1 MKRKIKKLIAY
12 ILIVSIAMIGI
23 QLSKNT
29 VNAAEVK
36 KNDTTAPVFHN
47 VCDFTVIKGYKF
59 DSSKNAYD
67 LFQVWAKDNVDG
79 EIITGIS
86 YSKFSTN
93 KVGTQTIT
101 YTVKD
106 KAGNKATA
114 TAKLHVKANGM
125 TVYCMLSKINVY
137 KNASSK
143 SPKIGTLAF
152 GKTAEIIKIDMDSSL
167 VKIEL
172 SNGKI
177 GYCNSYYLT
186 TGYPEKKS
194 KASDIKI
201 NKDKCRFSKNGSIL
215 IEKDEKPMPPADMPE
230 GNGW

>member
-12 ILIVSIAMIGI
+12 ILIVSTAMIGI
-23 QLSKNT
+23 QLSKDT

-47 VCDFTVIKGYKF
+47 VRDFTVVKGYKF
-59 DSSKNAYD
+59 DTSKNAYKV
-67 LFQVWAKDNVDG
+67 FEVWAKDNIDG
-79 EIITGIS
+79 EITTGIS
-86 YSKFSTN
+86 YSKFSTT
-93 KVGTQTIT
+93 KIGTQRIT
-101 YTVKD
+101 YIVKD

-114 TAKLHVKANGM
+114 TAKLHVKANEM

-137 KNASSK
+137 KSPSSK
-143 SPKIGTLAF
+143 SKKVGTLAF
-152 GKTAEIIKIDMDSSL
+152 AKTAEIIKIDEDSSW

-186 TGYPEKKS
+186 TSYPEKKF
-194 KASDIKI
+194 KASDIEI
-201 NKDKCRFSKNGSIL
+201 NKNECKFSDGNGSFLLERDSLPSI
-215 IEKDEKPMPPADMPE
+215 PDMPAGE
-230 GNGW
+230 GW